1 MPRPALPTATSFLPR
16 LSIRTWLLLL
26 ALAFVLPMGAV
37 LFRYLVVWEEQD
49 SRAVA
54 YARIKA
60 LADVTAGQIEL
71 LLRDQE
77 AALTV
82 VATEF
87 RGNPPVRSR
96 YFRPQ
101 QFMALRP
108 QFTNLTVH
116 DAHAN
121 KIYSYLPYPPAAD
134 AQRLFPWQ
142 QQASR
147 SDAFAVGDA
156 IWGPLSGKWIAV
168 LTYPVW
174 NEQGERS
181 GFVSASI
188 DLLWL
193 NERLLGSVPKSTV
206 LSVVDRRGKR
216 VLHSADPVAWMGK
229 DGPVALK
236 GVPEGQRAGS
246 TTVVGMDGIEK
257 MVAFVTVPS
266 TGWRVVAEVPEADA
280 MAAYRTLRN
289 QGLAIGLLLLLLI
302 LMLAWRIASVIARP
316 VRVLAETSLR
326 VAEGDTTARARVAGP
341 TELEA
346 VAQQFNHM
354 LDTRTQV
361 EAALRDSEMRWR
373 FALEGAGDGVWD
385 WNIVTG
391 DVFFSTRCMEMLGYA
406 ANDFAPRLEAWS
418 SRVHPLDLPHAL
430 SSIEQHLDG
439 QSPSYLKEYRMRCK
453 DGSYK
458 WIKARGLVVARNTQ
472 GRPLRMVGTH
482 MDITERKRTQQQLQI
497 DQMAQRDALVRE
509 VHHRINNNLQGIIGI
524 LREFGRQNPE
534 AAEPVSQVVGQVQ
547 SVAVIHGLQ
556 GRTSSGQVRLCELTL
571 AVASGIDS
579 LWSASIAVDIPDPR
593 APILVAQDE
602 AVPVALVLNELILN
616 AVKHGDP
623 SLGGVTV
630 SMQSTDAPCTIRID
644 IVNGGRW
651 QPGGDGTHA
660 GLQLVETLMPRQ
672 GATLL
677 RQVRGDCIHTTLE
690 LSPPVLYLEG
700 VESP

>member
-1 MPRPALPTATSFLPR
+1 MPPAVSPTIRSFLPR

-26 ALAFVLPMGAV
+26 ALSFVLPMGAI
-37 LFRYLVVWEEQD
+37 LFRYLVIWEEQD

-54 YARIKA
+54 YARIKT
-60 LADVTAGQIEL
+60 LADATAGQIEL

-77 AALTV
+77 AALAV

-101 QFMALRP
+101 QFMDLHP

-121 KIYSYLPYPPAAD
+121 TIYSYLPYPSAAD
-134 AQRLFPWQ
+134 ARRLFPWQ
-142 QQASR
+142 EQASR
-147 SDAFAVGDA
+147 RDAFAVGDA
-156 IWGPLSGKWIAV
+156 IFGPISGKWIAV
-168 LTYPVW
+168 LTHPIW
-174 NEQGERS
+174 NEMGERS

-193 NERLLGSVPKSTV
+193 NERLLGTVPKNTV
-206 LSVVDRRGKR
+206 LAVADRQGKFMLR
-216 VLHSADPVAWMGK
+216 STDPGTWIGK
-229 DGPVALK
+229 AGPVSLK
-236 GVPEGQRAGS
+236 GVPEGQREGF
-246 TTVVGMDGIEK
+246 TTLVGLDGVEK

-266 TGWRVVAEVPEADA
+266 TGWRVVAGVPEVDA
-280 MAAYRTLRN
+280 MAAYHTLRN
-289 QGLAIGLLLLLLI
+289 QGLAIGVLLLLLV
-302 LMLAWRIASVIARP
+302 LMLAWRIASVISRP
-316 VRVLAETSLR
+316 VRALAETSVR

-354 LDTRTQV
+354 LDARTQV
-361 EAALRDSEMRWR
+361 EAALRDSETRWR

-385 WNIVTG
+385 WNVATG
-391 DVFFSTRCMEMLGYA
+391 AIFYSARCMKMLGYSEG
-406 ANDFAPRLEAWS
+406 DFSPELEAWS
-418 SRVHPLDLPHAL
+418 SRIHPQDLPATL
-430 SSIEQHLDG
+430 ASIRQHLDG
-439 QSPSYLKEYRMRCK
+439 LTPAFLQEYRMRCK
-453 DGSYK
+453 DGGYK
-458 WIKARGLVVARNTQ
+458 WIEARGLVVERKVS
-472 GRPLRMVGTH
+472 GRPMRMVGTH
-482 MDITERKRTQQQLQI
+482 TDITERRRMQQQQRI

-524 LREFGRQNPE
+524 LREFGRQHPE

-556 GRTSSGQVRLCELTL
+556 GRASSGQVRLCELTL

-579 LWSASIAVDIPDPR
+579 LWSASIVVDIPDPR
-593 APILVAQDE
+593 DPLLVAQVE

-623 SLGGVTV
+623 SLGGVKV
-630 SMQSTDAPCTIRID
+630 SMKKMDAPCTVRID

-651 QPGGDGTHA
+651 NPSTEGAHA
-660 GLQLVETLMPRQ
+660 GLQLVETLMPRH
-672 GATLL
+672 GAKLQ
-677 RQVRGDCIHTTLE
+677 REVRGDCICTTLE
-690 LSPPVLYLEG
+690 LSPPVLYLAG
-700 VESP
+700 IEST